1 MSAVRAEALPAS
13 TFRCFS
19 LMLSAALLAALLPLA
34 VSAQPLLNFKRVT
47 VNWPTIELYM
57 AAGCD
62 GEAAYSMT
70 KDNFRILENGVE
82 VPSFTLWCPGPSIR
96 CYASIVLVADVSAS
110 MRGSGLSGM
119 KMGLTFF
126 ADLMDG
132 LNDEAAIVTAG
143 DPPRVLQGMTTQKP
157 VLMQAIDG
165 LTASGGSAIY
175 DGVMLGL
182 QHMIDSGVNPCRG
195 VILFSDGMDNS
206 SAAMAQD
213 IITLANRHRI
223 RVFPVGV
230 GEVIDAT
237 ELELIALLTGGR
249 YYQTPNAGQLA
260 AIYQEITATWGWYQ
274 ECVITYER
282 DCADGLMRTV
292 ELQLKD
298 FCGGDDVKA
307 KTYRAPLDS
316 TTFTVQRLRI
326 GEVTSVPREFV
337 TVPLQLDA
345 VPRDAKL
352 RPFDITVFSGPGGL
366 PLLDVLV
373 PQGSPL
379 SGIPLLIDR
388 TPDSVRFRLDEEVAL
403 SESGVL
409 LELRYYASGVFDSSW
424 FPLGASVHDA
434 GALCAATEVDSGGIR
449 IVPRLLPRIM
459 PEGPVVLCPG
469 GSVELRGNEGFVQYR
484 WSTGDTTR
492 TTVVDTVGSYFLDVI
507 DGDGDTLRSEAV
519 EVRLRPERRVWLE
532 AEGPTTV
539 CREERVTFHVAGD
552 TTGVIIRWQNYSWQ
566 GGTFISKA
574 PDKVW
579 ATVED
584 EYGCRF
590 VTDTVWTTAYD
601 PPVTLNVPDTVF
613 VCPGDSVE
621 LTVLEEYPFYYWY
634 GGVDGSDSVRSI
646 SGRADGGWKGTGEYS
661 VYVRDANGCRGSW
674 HKVLVKEF
682 PRRSLSLLPAQRL
695 VLCGGA
701 EVQVTAREEF
711 AAYRWSTGETTR
723 SITVRAGAAGST
735 DTLILE
741 GVSPEGCITRAAP
754 LVVGS
759 IGIPKPVIT
768 PGRLTA
774 LCPDDSVLLDAGEGY
789 AAYRWSTGDTTRRI
803 KVGDEGTYFVE
814 VTAHGGCTGV
824 SDTVFLQRELTEY
837 VPVTY
842 AGLPS
847 LCAGDTLQ
855 LEAPAGMLKYR
866 WNTGDT
872 TRTLAVNRAGR
883 YAVVVLSA
891 GGCEGISAPVQVS
904 SRASDWPS
912 IQRNGLALSVWG
924 NRANIVSYQWL
935 RDGVSI
941 PGANG
946 PDHQVTQTGRYAVE
960 IVDSCGAVRR
970 SNEVNVTTLAA
981 DERPESFRVDIYPE
995 PSEGLVTVDLRS
1007 VRGIVRADLID
1018 LLGRRIQQ
1026 EQWHAD
1032 GELRARIDFRTAPP
1046 GMYLLRLVHPDG
1058 QVIRRLMKTR

>member
-1 MSAVRAEALPAS
+1 MSAVHSEALPFS
-13 TFRCFS
+13 MFRRFS
-19 LMLSAALLAALLPLA
+19 LILSAALLAVLLPLA

-82 VPSFTLWCPGPSIR
+82 VPSFTLWCPDPSIR
-96 CYASIVLVADVSAS
+96 CHASIVLVADVSAS
-110 MRGSGLSGM
+110 MRGSGLAGM
-119 KMGLTFF
+119 KMGLTAF

-132 LNDEAAIVTAG
+132 KWDEAAIVTAG
-143 DPPRVLQGMTTQKP
+143 DPPQVLQGMTKQKP
-157 VLMQAIDG
+157 VLKQAIDG

-175 DGVMLGL
+175 DGVLLGL
-182 QHMIDSGVNPCRG
+182 QHMIDSGVNQCRG

-206 SAAMAQD
+206 SSATAQD
-213 IITLANRHRI
+213 IISLANRYRI
-223 RVFPVGV
+223 RVFTVGV

-237 ELELIALLTGGR
+237 EMEMIALLTGGR
-249 YYQTPNAGQLA
+249 YYQTPNAGQLV
-260 AIYQEITATWGWYQ
+260 AIYQEITAGLGWFQ

-282 DCADGLMRTV
+282 DCADGSMRTV

-352 RPFDITVFSGPGGL
+352 RPFDITIHSAPSGP
-366 PLLDVLV
+366 PLLDVQV

-379 SGIPLLIDR
+379 SGIPLQIDR
-388 TPDSVRFRLDEEVAL
+388 SPDSVRIRLDEEVAL
-403 SESGVL
+403 RESGVL
-409 LELRYYASGVFDSSW
+409 LELRYFASGVFDSSW
-424 FPLGASVHDA
+424 FPLGASVRDA
-434 GALCAATEVDSGGIR
+434 GALCAATDVDSGGIR
-449 IVPRLLPRIM
+449 IVPRLLPRIT
-459 PEGPVVLCPG
+459 PEGLVVLCPG
-469 GSVELRGNEGFVQYR
+469 SSVELRGNEGFVSYR
-484 WSTGDTTR
+484 WSNGDTTR
-492 TTVVDTVGSYFLDVI
+492 TTVGDTVGSYFLDVI

-519 EVRLRPERRVWLE
+519 EVRLRPERRVWLV

-539 CREERVTFHVAGD
+539 CRDERVSFRVAGD
-552 TTGVIIRWQNYSWQ
+552 TSGVSIRWQHYSWQ
-566 GGTFISKA
+566 GGTFSSKA

-590 VTDTVWTTAYD
+590 VTDTVWTTVYD

-621 LTVLEEYPFYYWY
+621 LTVLEEYPFYYWH
-634 GGVDGSDSVRSI
+634 GGLDGSDSVRSI

-674 HKVLVKEF
+674 HTVWVKEY
-682 PRRSLSLLPAQRL
+682 PRRSLSVFPAQHL

-701 EVQVTAREEF
+701 EVEVAAREEF
-711 AAYRWSTGETTR
+711 ATYRWSTGETTR
-723 SITVRAGAAGST
+723 NITIRAGAAGST
-735 DTLILE
+735 DTILLE
-741 GVSPEGCITRAAP
+741 GVSHEGCITRAAP
-754 LVVGS
+754 LVVGT
-759 IGIPKPVIT
+759 IGSPKPAIT
-768 PGRLTA
+768 PGRLSA

-789 AAYRWSTGDTTRRI
+789 ASYLWSTGDTTRRI
-803 KVGDEGTYFVE
+803 KVGAEGPYAVE
-814 VTAHGGCTGV
+814 VMAYGGCRGV
-824 SDTVFLQRELTEY
+824 SDTVFLQRELTDY

-842 AGLPS
+842 EGLPS
-847 LCAGDTLQ
+847 LCPGDTLQ
-855 LEAPAGMLKYR
+855 LEAPAGMAKYR

-872 TRTLAVNRAGR
+872 TRTLAVHRPGR

-891 GGCEGISAPVQVS
+891 GGCEGISAPVMVS
-904 SRASDWPS
+904 TRAAERPS

-924 NRANIVSYQWL
+924 NRENIVSYQWL
-935 RDGVSI
+935 LDGAPI
-941 PGANG
+941 PGASG
-946 PDHQVTQTGRYAVE
+946 PDYQATETGRHAVE
-960 IVDSCGAVRR
+960 IVDSCGAVKR

-981 DERPESFRVDIYPE
+981 RYRPESFRVDIYPE
-995 PSEGLVTVDLRS
+995 PSEGLVSIDIRS
-1007 VRGIVRADLID
+1007 VRGIVRAELID
-1018 LLGRRIQQ
+1018 LLGRRILQR
-1026 EQWHAD
+1026 EWRTD
-1032 GELRARIDFRTAPP
+1032 GDLRERIDFRSAPP
-1046 GMYLLRLVHPDG
+1046 GIYLLRLAHPGG
-1058 QVIRRLMKTR
+1058 QVTRRVIKTR